1 MASTSIEKAPWET
14 EGTEKRTAV
23 QGMFAEIAPTY
34 DLLNSMMSFR
44 RHGKWREA
52 AVRSLDLQPGDRA
65 LDVCC
70 GTGDFFIPLSRAV
83 GQSGLVVGVDFCL
96 PMLEVA
102 QKKLDHPSL
111 SLGDAGQLPI
121 MSGAF
126 DAVTVGWGL
135 RNVPDIRLA
144 LGEIARVL
152 KPGGRFVTLDMA
164 KPKNAA
170 VRAVSLWT
178 TNTVLPRLGAIFGK
192 TKAYTYLPKSTAKFV
207 EREEMTKLMEE
218 SGFVRVQ
225 HRDFMFG
232 NICMHWGVKA

>member
-1 MASTSIEKAPWET
+1 MDKAPWQT

-44 RHGKWREA
+44 RHGKWRAA
-52 AVRSLDLQPGDRA
+52 AVKVLELNPGDKA

-70 GTGDFFIPLSRAV
+70 GTGDFFFPLTKAV
-83 GQSGLVVGVDFCL
+83 GPTGVVAGVDFCQ
-96 PMLEVA
+96 PMLLVA
-102 QKKLDHPSL
+102 QKKLHHPSL
-111 SLGDAGQLPI
+111 SLGDAGQLPVA
-121 MSGAF
+121 SAVF

-144 LGEIARVL
+144 LKEIYRVL

-164 KPKNAA
+164 KPKNVV
-170 VRAVSLWT
+170 VRKVSLWT
-178 TNTVLPRLGAIFGK
+178 TNTILPRLGSIFGK

-207 EREEMTKLMEE
+207 ERDEMRALMEE
-218 SGFVRVQ
+218 AGFLDVQ
-225 HRDFMFG
+225 HKDFMFG